1 MEHIFPRVDR
11 RKSQQS
17 RMLLGLSGGALLL
30 YGMRRRSLLGG
41 LFSVAGVDLLTR
53 GLTGHNLLEFL
64 GVTSLTS
71 KGRGASLPHQLGI
84 QVNQAISINLP
95 APEVYRFMRDF
106 SNFPRFIG
114 HLKSIEVQDST
125 HSQWVI
131 SGPRQAELEC
141 DIETI
146 NDIENKLIAWRSVNS
161 PDVDAA
167 GSLRLEEV
175 PQGRGTILRFSLQYL
190 APGGRLVTAVA
201 KLLGHDPESELKE
214 DLRRLKQ
221 ILETGE
227 VVTTSGQSA
236 GGPQARRAGEQAQ
249 ETSEPFEPPGAP
261 SERTRAASAS

>member
-1 MEHIFPRVDR
+1 MERIFPRVDR

-17 RMLLGLSGGALLL
+17 RMLLGVSGGVLLL

-41 LFSVAGVDLLTR
+41 LFSLAGVDLLTR
-53 GLTGHNLLEFL
+53 GLTGHNLLEFM

-84 QVNQAISINLP
+84 QVNQAIAINLP
-95 APEVYRFMRDF
+95 APEVYQFVRDF
-106 SNFPRFIG
+106 SNFPRFIS
-114 HLKSIEVQDST
+114 HLKTIQVQDST
-125 HSQWVI
+125 HSRWVMG
-131 SGPRQAELEC
+131 GPRGAELEC

-167 GSLRLEEV
+167 GSVRFEQA
-175 PQGRGTILRFSLQYL
+175 PQGRGSILRFSLQYL
-190 APGGRLVTAVA
+190 PAGGRLVTAVA
-201 KLLGHDPESELKE
+201 KLLGHDPESGLKE

-221 ILETGE
+221 VLETGE
-227 VVTTSGQSA
+227 VVTTVGQSA
-236 GGPQARRAGEQAQ
+236 GDPQARRPAGPAE
-249 ETSEPFEPPGAP
+249 ETPEPFEPSRAR